1 MGSGDLATDGRGVRV
16 AAVWALA
23 RARLRGRWRA
33 LLGLTLLVG
42 VAAGAVM
49 TAAIGARRTET
60 AYPRLLEA
68 TLAADVHVGVGSYTE
83 EHPGFVDELRRLP
96 QVADLGL
103 ASVAF
108 LVPDEGLPTTFAG
121 IAPLMSTD
129 GRFGWTVDRPLIVAG
144 RRPDPGRAEE
154 VALSETLASRWRV
167 RPGDSIRL
175 RALTWKQAEQTLA
188 GELVIP
194 TGPAFTLQVVAIGR
208 LPVDVST
215 VYQDVQGSLLLT
227 PAFYRHHKDEIAHFP
242 AEPHVRLRRGWA
254 DLEAFDT
261 ATRRLA
267 RQASE
272 VGPQAQKE
280 LAANVGQA
288 TRIESIALGLFALL
302 AALAALVMIGQTM
315 ARELFLAT
323 RDGGTL
329 WALGVARSR
338 HFVAVMLPVGL
349 VGLAGG
355 LAGAGLAVLASP
367 MTPMGL
373 ARRAEPDPGPVVHLA
388 GLGIGVAVC
397 LVLVVA
403 VAAVPAWRLARTR
416 PEATDPPGQAG
427 AAPGL
432 AEWTARVGLPVS
444 SVTGLRMALERGRGA
459 TTVPVRTT
467 VVGVTAGIVAL
478 TAALTFTA
486 SLDHLLETPRLYGW
500 SFDAV
505 TGDWDL
511 TDPSSRRPPQLAA
524 NPHIGAFSAV
534 HFHQL
539 QVAGAAVYSA
549 AIDTAHGHV
558 FPTTIEGREPRG
570 PDEITLGTRTL
581 RELGLRLGQIVEVRA
596 RRTATM
602 RIVGRSA
609 GLAGETNTAAAT
621 GGILTLEGLR
631 RLDPDPT
638 DGYGVFYV
646 RYAPGADPAAARRS
660 LQRSPS
666 GAELNVMFP
675 EPPTDVRNLGRVGG
689 LPGVLAGLL
698 AVLAASTL
706 AHLLVT
712 SVRRRRR
719 DLAVLKTLGF
729 VRRQISA
736 TVAWQAT
743 TVALIALAVGLP
755 LGVALGRWT
764 WSLLIDRI
772 GLGAEPVT
780 PWPVLLDAATAT
792 VLVANLVAAW
802 PGRMAARTRP
812 ALALR
817 SE

>member
-1 MGSGDLATDGRGVRV
+1 MV

-23 RARLRGRWRA
+23 KARLRGRWRPF
-33 LLGLTLLVG
+33 LGLTLLIG

-60 AYPRLLEA
+60 AYPRLLQA
-68 TLAADVHVGVGSYTE
+68 TLAEDVHVGVGSYAE
-83 EHPGFVDELRRLP
+83 EHPGYMDELQRLP

-108 LVPDEGLPTTFAG
+108 LVPDEGLPTAFTG

-129 GRFGWTVDRPLIVAG
+129 GRFGWTVNRPLIVAG

-154 VALSETLASRWRV
+154 VALSEALAYRWRL
-167 RPGDSIRL
+167 RPGDSVRL

-188 GELVIP
+188 GELATP

-208 LPVDVST
+208 LPNDVST

-227 PAFYRHHKDEIAHFP
+227 PAFYRAHKDEIASFP
-242 AEPHVRLRRGWA
+242 AEPHIRLRRGRA
-254 DLEAFDT
+254 DLEAFG
-261 ATRRLA
+261 AAARQLA
-267 RQASE
+267 NQASE
-272 VGPQAQKE
+272 VMPLTQEE

-288 TRIESIALGLFALL
+288 TRTESVALGLFALL
-302 AALAALVMIGQTM
+302 AALASLVMIGQTM

-323 RDGGTL
+323 SDGGTL
-329 WALGVARSR
+329 RALGMSRSR
-338 HFVAVMLPVGL
+338 HFAAVMLPVGL
-349 VGLAGG
+349 AGFAGG

-367 MTPMGL
+367 LTPMGL
-373 ARRAEPDPGPVVHLA
+373 ARRAAPAPGPVSPLA
-388 GLGIGVAVC
+388 GRGIGIAAPLGRVTA
-397 LVLVVA
+397 A
-403 VAAVPAWRLARTR
+403 AAVPAWRLAGTR
-416 PEATDPPGQAG
+416 LEAADAAG
-427 AAPGL
+427 RADISPGL
-432 AEWTARVGLPVS
+432 ADRAARAGLPAS
-444 SVTGLRMALERGRGA
+444 SVAGLRMALERGFGA
-459 TTVPVRTT
+459 AAVPVRTT
-467 VVGVTAGIVAL
+467 LVGVTAGIVAL
-478 TAALTFTA
+478 AAALTFTA
-486 SLDHLLETPRLYGW
+486 SLEHLLRTPRLYGW

-505 TGDWDL
+505 TGAWDL
-511 TDPSSRRPPQLAA
+511 ADPSSRQPPELAS
-524 NPHIGAFSAV
+524 NPHVGAFSAV

-539 QVAGAAVYSA
+539 QVEGVAVYTAAV
-549 AIDTAHGHV
+549 DTAGGQV

-570 PDEITLGTRTL
+570 PDEIAIGTRTL
-581 RELGLRLGQIVEVRA
+581 RQLGLRLGQTVELQA

-602 RIVGRSA
+602 RIVGRST
-609 GLAGETNTAAAT
+609 GLAGESNSAAAT
-621 GGILTLEGLR
+621 GAILTLEGLQ

-646 RYAPGADPAAARRS
+646 RYASDADPAAALRS
-660 LQRSPS
+660 LQLSSS
-666 GAELNVMFP
+666 GAEVNVHLP
-675 EPPTDVRNLGRVGG
+675 TPPTDVENLGRVGG
-689 LPGVLAGLL
+689 LPRVLAGLL
-698 AVLAASTL
+698 TLLAAATL

-729 VRRQISA
+729 VRRQVLA
-736 TVAWQAT
+736 AVAWQAT
-743 TVALIALAVGLP
+743 TVALVALAVGLP
-755 LGVALGRWT
+755 LGVALGRWS

-780 PWPVLLDAATAT
+780 PWPALLAGALAT